1 MTDYDLRKKLE
12 AALRARA
19 GQARTEHPL
28 SYAQSSML
36 MLHQMDPDSASYNV
50 ALTARFTGGF
60 DTAAFHGALQSLV
73 GRHAALRTTF
83 SRAGDRDG
91 TAGRQTVH
99 GWLEPDFAELDARQW
114 TEGELREAVRVAY
127 REPFDLVSG
136 PPLRAR
142 AYLVAPGEAV
152 VLLAAH
158 HVACDFW
165 SLGTMLAELE
175 QLYVAETERRPAG
188 LPGRNRPYSDFVAYQ
203 RELIA
208 DERGGRARS
217 YWHAQLSGDLEL
229 AQWPRFDLDPADTGG
244 GGSLMFTIP
253 AELAAD
259 VFALAKAEAVTPYV
273 VLLTAF
279 QVLVGRYTGRRDVL
293 VGSPFA
299 GRTDPALAE
308 SVGNFVNS
316 VVLRADL
323 SDAVSFREQLGR
335 TRRTVA
341 EAFEHQDYPF
351 ELLVSELAPRR
362 VDGRNPIFQAM
373 FIYQKSSRHPAH
385 AALHAAEEGAAPV
398 GWAGLSAAP
407 FPLAKQDDQFEL
419 TLEVVHD
426 GDRLVALLKYR
437 KSVFSAAAAGRAA
450 EHYTTL
456 LRAAVAGPD
465 RSVADLPMLTEAGHG
480 ADRHPEPLSVAS
492 DDSLAARFRQ
502 AAAQHADRTAVR
514 CGGDQ
519 LTYAELDELAGR
531 WTARL
536 RAEGVGPGSRV
547 ALLLEPSLDTVAA
560 FVAVQRA
567 QAAYVVLDPSDPAAW
582 CRAVLDDSGACVV
595 LAQPDLAG
603 LLDGAAV
610 PVLVMPET
618 ELPPAGEP
626 GDLPRAGDVAYTV
639 YDSGSTGTP
648 QGFDV
653 EHGNVLT
660 LLESMRAH
668 VVIDETAVGAFFH
681 PAGSDLSL
689 WGTLLAGACLVVVES
704 GTARSPDLLHT
715 LLVEERVTHLVQT
728 PSALHGLSAVVRRTG
743 AQGLA
748 LRHVFS
754 WGEPLPAPLART
766 VREWCGTLWNTYG
779 PADTTVWVTAQPVGP
794 EDCAGTSVPV
804 GIPLANAR
812 VHVLDE
818 RGQPVPPELTGEL
831 HIGGQCVSRGY
842 VNQSQLTKERF
853 LDSPLEPQ
861 GRLYRTG
868 DLARVNT
875 RGQLEILGRV
885 DDQVTIGGFRVGL
898 DGVAAQLD
906 KVPGVRRSTALVVGA
921 GVGDSR
927 LVACVIPEPG
937 SDLTEGALRA
947 ELRSTLPPHLVPT
960 AIGFFDA
967 FPLDAGQ
974 KVDRAR
980 LAEQFAG
987 VAARTGVAGAPSDHE
1002 RRVAA
1007 AWQQVLQ
1014 RQDIGREDNF
1024 FDLGGNSML
1033 LLQVYELLADDTADP
1048 PLKGSEMFR
1057 YPTVASL
1064 AARLGGADGAPAA
1077 AGGGGRDRDRTSS
1090 RRSRLADDTVRGAR
1104 LRARERGARN
1114 A

>member
-450 EHYTTL
+450 EHYATL

-465 RSVADLPMLTEAGHG
+465 RSVAELPLLSEAGHG
-480 ADRHPEPLSVAS
+480 
-492 DDSLAARFRQ
+492 
-502 AAAQHADRTAVR
+502 
-514 CGGDQ
+514 
-519 LTYAELDELAGR
+519 
-531 WTARL
+531 
-536 RAEGVGPGSRV
+536 
-547 ALLLEPSLDTVAA
+547 
-560 FVAVQRA
+560 
-567 QAAYVVLDPSDPAAW
+567 
-582 CRAVLDDSGACVV
+582 
-595 LAQPDLAG
+595 
-603 LLDGAAV
+603 
-610 PVLVMPET
+610 
-618 ELPPAGEP
+618 
-626 GDLPRAGDVAYTV
+626 
-639 YDSGSTGTP
+639 
-648 QGFDV
+648 
-653 EHGNVLT
+653 
-660 LLESMRAH
+660 
-668 VVIDETAVGAFFH
+668 
-681 PAGSDLSL
+681 
-689 WGTLLAGACLVVVES
+689 
-704 GTARSPDLLHT
+704 
-715 LLVEERVTHLVQT
+715 
-728 PSALHGLSAVVRRTG
+728 
-743 AQGLA
+743 
-748 LRHVFS
+748 
-754 WGEPLPAPLART
+754 
-766 VREWCGTLWNTYG
+766 
-779 PADTTVWVTAQPVGP
+779 
-794 EDCAGTSVPV
+794 
-804 GIPLANAR
+804 
-812 VHVLDE
+812 
-818 RGQPVPPELTGEL
+818 
-831 HIGGQCVSRGY
+831 
-842 VNQSQLTKERF
+842 
-853 LDSPLEPQ
+853 
-861 GRLYRTG
+861 
-868 DLARVNT
+868 
-875 RGQLEILGRV
+875 V
-885 DDQVTIGGFRVGL
+885 DDQ
-898 DGVAAQLD
+898 
-906 KVPGVRRSTALVVGA
+906 LVQRFQ
-921 GVGDSR
+921 R
-927 LVACVIPEPG
+927 LVRAGRLG
-937 SDLTEGALRA
+937 SDALMD
-947 ELRSTLPPHLVPT
+947 S
-960 AIGFFDA
+960 I
-967 FPLDAGQ
+967 
-974 KVDRAR
+974 
-980 LAEQFAG
+980 
-987 VAARTGVAGAPSDHE
+987 
-1002 RRVAA
+1002 
-1007 AWQQVLQ
+1007 
-1014 RQDIGREDNF
+1014 DIGRI
-1024 FDLGGNSML
+1024 GRQKQL
-1033 LLQVYELLADDTADP
+1033 LDV
-1048 PLKGSEMFR
+1048 
-1057 YPTVASL
+1057 
-1064 AARLGGADGAPAA
+1064 
-1077 AGGGGRDRDRTSS
+1077 AGGRF
-1090 RRSRLADDTVRGAR
+1090 RLDLECVRGIGAHPGIDIVAAKL
-1104 LRARERGARN
+1104 LRCAETN
-1114 A
+1114 Q